1 VFDTSL
7 DLIKMMRTFNFTNDT
22 RMSMVASQLEDAL
35 YGVNTDALKN
45 SETLRLEKQQEVK
58 DIIRNLPSLDI

>member
-1 VFDTSL
+1 
-7 DLIKMMRTFNFTNDT
+7 MMRDFNMTGDT
-22 RMSMVASQLEDAL
+22 RMTMVADQLENAL

-45 SETLRLEKQQEVK
+45 SESLRLEKQQEVK

>member
-1 VFDTSL
+1 MT
-7 DLIKMMRTFNFTNDT
+7 
-22 RMSMVASQLEDAL
+22 MVADQLENTL

-45 SETLRLEKQQEVK
+45 SESLRLEKQQEVK